1 MRHKSGLASARKV
14 KQNFALLARIP
25 SSVPDRNPS
34 ISREDRDTCSVTFC
48 LLLKYKKRNNYTIVT
63 VQCTVYSVHYSTV
76 SVSIRIVGLS
86 ILYDP
91 TKIRVLNCYAI
102 LQMLNIQ
109 HCADI
114 LNSRDCEAVRLLVR
128 QFSCL

>member
-14 KQNFALLARIP
+14 KQNLALLARIP

-86 ILYDP
+86 ILYDH